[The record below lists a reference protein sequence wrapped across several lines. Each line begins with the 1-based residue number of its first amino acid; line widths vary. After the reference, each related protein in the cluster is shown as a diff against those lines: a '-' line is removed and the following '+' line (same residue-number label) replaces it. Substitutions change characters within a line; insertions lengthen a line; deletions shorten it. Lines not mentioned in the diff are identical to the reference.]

1 MKTIEKKYILPFI
14 LVTSLFLLWGLANSM
29 NDTLIAAFKR
39 IMSMGDLQTSL
50 IQFAFYGS
58 YFCFALPAALFI
70 RRFSYKAGIILG
82 LSLYAAGC
90 MLFYPASLAASYPF
104 FLVALY
110 VLAGGCSIL
119 ETTANPYILSMGSG
133 QTATRRLNIAQ
144 SLNPVGSITGILV
157 SQYFI
162 LGQLSSTTAAER
174 AAMDAAELSAMQAHE
189 LSAITQTY
197 MGIGVVLIAILVAML
212 FAKMPV
218 TQAAEG
224 VQQGMKESFLRLKA
238 NRRYLFG
245 VLAQFAYVGAQTCCW
260 SFTIRLAMH
269 DLGYGEKDAAFVFLM
284 AMICFCSARF
294 FFTWLMKYVRPSK
307 LLAFSGLVCT
317 GLCLV
322 VSLMGGWIAVV
333 SLVLVSFFMSLMFPT
348 IYGTAL
354 DGVGDEAKLGASG
367 LVMAILGGALITPLQ
382 GFLSDARGIH
392 ISFLVPMACFVI
404 VALYAFYDLKTSTD
418 GK

>member
-174 AAMDAAELSAMQAHE
+174 AAMDAAELSVMQAHE

-224 VQQGMKESFLRLKA
+224 VQLGMKESFLRLKA

-322 VSLMGGWIAVV
+322 VSLMGGWLAVV